1 VSGIIR
7 VGVLG
12 SRGRMGTAVCAAVEG
27 DSELELVATVDL
39 GDSLEALTR
48 ARCQVAVDFT
58 GPDSVMEN
66 ISFCIKN
73 GIAVVVG
80 TSGFTAEKI
89 DMVRLWVSQRPNSR
103 VLIAP
108 NFSVGAVLM
117 MEFSA
122 RASRFF
128 ESVEI
133 IEMHHPE
140 KLDAPSG
147 TALHTAERIA
157 QIRKGMQL
165 PPDATEHDELHAR
178 GANVSDVRIHSVRL
192 KGLIAHQEVLLGG
205 TGETLTIRHDSFTRE
220 SFMPGVLLSIKE
232 VGHLDGLTIGLESL
246 LLEK

>member
-1 VSGIIR
+1 MSGIIR

-12 SRGRMGTAVCAAVEG
+12 ARGRMGTAVCAAVEG
-27 DSELELVATVDL
+27 DPELDLAAAVDL
-39 GDSLEALTR
+39 GESLETLTR
-48 ARCQVAVDFT
+48 ERCHVAVDFT
-58 GPDSVMEN
+58 GPESVMEN

-73 GIAVVVG
+73 GIAAVVG
-80 TSGFTAEKI
+80 TSGFTAERI

-133 IEMHHPE
+133 IEMHHPD

-147 TALHTAERIA
+147 TALHTADMIA
-157 QIRKGMQL
+157 QARKGME
-165 PPDATEHDELHAR
+165 PSPDATESDDVHAR
-178 GANVSDVRIHSVRL
+178 GAKVSDVSIHSVRL
-192 KGLIAHQEVLLGG
+192 RGLVAHQEVLLGG

>member
-1 VSGIIR
+1 
-7 VGVLG
+7 
-12 SRGRMGTAVCAAVEG
+12 MGTAVCAAVKN
-27 DSELELVATVDL
+27 DPELELVATVDL
-39 GDSLEALTR
+39 GDSLDDLTK
-48 ARCQVAVDFT
+48 ARCQVVVDFT
-58 GPDSVMEN
+58 GPEAVMEN

-73 GIAVVVG
+73 GISIVVG
-80 TSGFTAEKI
+80 TSGFTAERI
-89 DMVRLWVSQRPNSR
+89 DMVRLWVSQRPTSR

-147 TALHTAERIA
+147 TALHTADRID
-157 QIRKGMQL
+157 QVRRGMES

-178 GANVSDVRIHSVRL
+178 GANVSGVRIHSVRL
-192 KGLIAHQEVLLGG
+192 KGLVAHQEVLLGG
-205 TGETLTIRHDSFTRE
+205 TGETLTIRHDSFNRE